1 MIALRSNAS
10 DRLSSNGR
18 ASVIMSALLAA
29 AVAALILASE
39 APAQQGSQA
48 TLRLGEVKAAGVR
61 RSATESWGVFECE
74 VTNPTDVDR
83 KARVL
88 LFYPGQPEV
97 QFGRDVWVPA
107 RSTITTWLLAGP
119 PSLPE
124 TAVSG
129 EILAFV
135 AEPEGEDERVFLPT
149 RERGLVARS
158 ALYRPRELSTAV
170 LLDEDASVAVK
181 HGDLP
186 PSDSPSGEAL
196 RLVRTLRA
204 SAKLSE
210 FVHEIR
216 PGALPANAEAFAG
229 IDQFVLASN
238 RIGRDPAGMQAL
250 RQWLEQG
257 GRVWVMLDVVAAE
270 TLDSLLGETQDFDVV
285 DRISLTTFD
294 VQSASSARLAKP
306 TVQRHDR
313 PVNFVRV
320 LLPPDAQPEYTVNG
334 WPAAFTRQIGRGKVL
349 FTTLG
354 PRGWYQAR
362 TPRDGP
368 SPYLNHP
375 TLPVATPPLEAISK
389 ELQPTVAPDPMRI
402 ASFRPLLSE
411 EIGYSI
417 LSRGVVIPIFVAF
430 LLAAVVLVVL
440 LRKSRRREVVSW
452 LIPAAAAG
460 AAATFF
466 VVGERS
472 RGSANPTLA
481 VVQLVDCDT
490 GTDEAAVHGLLAAYR
505 PASGPAPVGVARGGF
520 FDLDMEGIEGQTRR
534 LLVTDLDAWHWDNL
548 GLPAGVRLGTF
559 HATVPTGTPLHA
571 TAHFGPEGLEGKIEA
586 GRFEALGD
594 AVLATPEGR
603 MMAVRVDGA
612 GAFRAGSADVLP
624 RGRFLPE
631 AVLSDRQQ
639 QRQEVF
645 RELLAGDALKGMAGG
660 SRLFAWATPVDM
672 GFTLAPEAR
681 TVGNALLALPLRL
694 ERAAAGSRMTIPG
707 PFIPYRQISAAGP
720 IRPARESSQATNM
733 HLRFQLPA
741 EALPLDVESA
751 RLVAKIEAP
760 SRRVVVAGHGQVGP
774 VELYRADSPLDPIHL
789 TITDKGLLRLDE
801 QGGLHLH
808 LSISE
813 ERSPLG
819 GEKDARDVSEK
830 WRIEHQELEVV
841 GTMRTQGALNR

>member
-1 MIALRSNAS
+1 MNAPSSNAR
-10 DRLSSNGR
+10 DRRPSIRRSFVFL
-18 ASVIMSALLAA
+18 SALLA
-29 AVAALILASE
+29 VTTALSILPTE

-48 TLRLGEVKAAGVR
+48 TLRLGEVRAAGVR
-61 RSATESWGVFECE
+61 TSATESWSEFECQI
-74 VTNPTDVDR
+74 TNPTDVDR

-88 LFYPGQPEV
+88 LFYPGKPEV

-119 PSLPE
+119 PDLPD
-124 TAVSG
+124 TAVSC
-129 EILAFV
+129 EILAYV
-135 AEPEGEDERVFLPT
+135 AEPTGEDERVFLPT
-149 RERGLVARS
+149 RERGLISRS
-158 ALYRPRELSTAV
+158 VLYRPRELSTAV
-170 LLDEDASVAVK
+170 LLDEDASAEIK

-186 PSDSPSGEAL
+186 PSDSPSEEAL

-204 SAKLSE
+204 SAKLPE

-216 PGALPANAEAFAG
+216 PGALPVNAEAFAG
-229 IDQFVLASN
+229 IEQFVLASN
-238 RIGRDPAGMQAL
+238 RIARDPVGMQTL

-257 GRVWVMLDVVAAE
+257 GRVWVMLDVVDEE
-270 TLDSLLGETQDFDVV
+270 TLDALLGEILDFEVV
-285 DRISLTTFD
+285 GRLGLTSFD
-294 VQSASSARLAKP
+294 VQSASSARLAKA

-313 PVNFVRV
+313 PVNFARV

-334 WPAAFTRQIGRGKVL
+334 WPAAFTRHVGRGKVL

-354 PRGWYQAR
+354 PRGWYQGR
-362 TPRDGP
+362 TPRDAP
-368 SPYLNHP
+368 SPYLNYP
-375 TLPVATPPLEAISK
+375 TLPIATPPLEAIGK
-389 ELQPTVAPDPMRI
+389 ELQPAAALDPMHVS
-402 ASFRPLLSE
+402 SFRQLLSE

-417 LSRGVVIPIFVAF
+417 LSRGMVVPIFVAF
-430 LLAAVVLVVL
+430 LSAALLLVVVL
-440 LRKSRRREVVSW
+440 RNRRRREVVGW
-452 LIPAAAAG
+452 LIPATAAS
-460 AAATFF
+460 AAATFL

-472 RGSANPTLA
+472 RGSANPALA

-490 GTDEAAVHGLLAAYR
+490 GTDESAVRGLLAAYR
-505 PASGPAPVGVARGGF
+505 PDSGPAPVGVARGGF
-520 FDLDMEGIEGQTRR
+520 FDLDMEGIKGQTRR

-559 HATVPTGTPLHA
+559 HATVSTGARLHA
-571 TAHFGPEGLEGKIEA
+571 TAHFGPDGLEGKIEA

-594 AVLATPEGR
+594 AILATAEGR
-603 MMAVRVDGA
+603 SMAVRIESG
-612 GAFRAGSADVLP
+612 GIFRTGSADLLP

-645 RELLAGDALKGMAGG
+645 RELLAGDAPKGFEGG

-672 GFTLAPEAR
+672 GFTLAPDAR

-694 ERAAAGSRMTIPG
+694 ERAAAGSRVAIPG
-707 PFIPYRQISAAGP
+707 PFIPYRQIAAAGP
-720 IRPARESSQATNM
+720 IRPARESTQATNM

-741 EALPLDVESA
+741 EALPLEVESA

-760 SRRVVVAGHGQVGP
+760 SRQVVVAGHDEGRA
-774 VELYRADSPLDPIHL
+774 VELYHRDSPLDPIRL
-789 TITDKGLLRLDE
+789 TITDASLLRLDE

-819 GEKDARDVSEK
+819 GQKDARDVSEK
-830 WRIEHQELEVV
+830 WRIEDLELEIV
-841 GTMRTQGALNR
+841 GKMQ